1 MASLLDI
8 PQRSEAWFAARVGK
22 VTASRIAD
30 MMAKTKSGWGAGRT
44 NYLAE
49 LVAERL
55 TGVSQSGYVNG
66 AMQRGVETEPEAIT
80 AYEFYSD
87 NAVTPVGFI
96 PHPTIEQSGASPDG
110 HVGDD
115 GSVEVKCPNTSTHID
130 TLLGGSVPGKYILQ
144 IQWQLACSGRS
155 WCDFVSYD
163 SRMPEELKLFVRR
176 VDRDDAKIAELE
188 SEVEIFLGE
197 IDAKV
202 QQLNALIQGTSP
214 LATVLESSL
223 AMVNAR

>member
-1 MASLLDI
+1 MN
-8 PQRSEAWFAARVGK
+8 QRSPEWFAARAGK

-30 MMAKTKSGWGAGRT
+30 MMARTKTGWGASRA

-55 TGVSQSGYVNG
+55 TGVPQNGYVNA

-96 PHPTIEQSGASPDG
+96 EHPAIAMTGASPDG

-115 GSVEVKCPNTSTHID
+115 GSIEVKCPNTSTHID
-130 TLLGGSVPGKYILQ
+130 TLLGGSVPNKYFLQ
-144 IQWQLACSGRS
+144 IKWQLACSGRA
-155 WCDFVSYD
+155 WADFVSYD
-163 SRMPEELKLFVRR
+163 PRMPEELKLFVRR
-176 VDRDDAKIAELE
+176 VPRDDAKIAELE
-188 SEVEIFLGE
+188 MEVVEFIAE

-202 QQLNALIQGTSP
+202 DQLNALMIGTTP
-214 LATVLESSL
+214 LSAALEASL
-223 AMVNAR
+223 ASVVH

>member
-1 MASLLDI
+1 ME
-8 PQRSEAWFAARVGK
+8 QRSPEWFAARAGK

-30 MMAKTKSGWGAGRT
+30 MMARTKTGWGAGRV

-66 AMQRGVETEPEAIT
+66 AMQRGVEMEPEAIT
-80 AYEFYSD
+80 AYEFDSD
-87 NAVTPVGFI
+87 NTVTPIGFVE
-96 PHPTIEQSGASPDG
+96 HPTIPMAGASPDG
-110 HVGDD
+110 HIADD

-144 IQWQLACSGRS
+144 IQWQLACSGRA

-176 VDRDDAKIAELE
+176 VDRDEAKIAELE
-188 SEVEIFLGE
+188 TAVIEFLSEV
-197 IDAKV
+197 DAKV
-202 QQLNALIQGTSP
+202 AQLNALMQGVTPLTS
-214 LATVLESSL
+214 ALESSL
-223 AMVNAR
+223 ASLAVEGA